1 MVARAR
7 VDQALLLVAPMPM
20 LYGFTAGGSEDV
32 VVVAIELMLHKF
44 SEAKLEA
51 VVGMKS
57 FTLRAWIRR

>member
-1 MVARAR
+1 
-7 VDQALLLVAPMPM
+7 MPM

-32 VVVAIELMLHKF
+32 AVVAIELMLHKF

>member
-1 MVARAR
+1 
-7 VDQALLLVAPMPM
+7 MPM
-20 LYGFTAGGSEDV
+20 LNAFAARDSEDV
-32 VVVAIELMLHKF
+32 AVVAIELMLHKF